1 MIIELTAPSGFIQIL
16 ERVLAKS
23 FLFNI
28 IERVLAKVSSIAIYE
43 ISLAWNVKTELRKLQ
58 STLSTIKVV
67 LLDANEQ
74 QAKNHEVRD
83 WLEKLRDVV
92 YDVDDLMGDLS
103 TQLLLRMH
111 FQKSFRKK
119 ARKFFSSSNP
129 IIYRFKIGRKVKEI
143 KELLNEIA
151 DDRRNFHFTEHTY
164 VIPAENTSREQTHSF
179 VRASDIIGRDDD
191 QENIV

>member
-1 MIIELTAPSGFIQIL
+1 M
-16 ERVLAKS
+16 AKS

-92 YDVDDLMGDLS
+92 YDVDDLMDDLS

-111 FQKSFRKK
+111 F
-119 ARKFFSSSNP
+119 
-129 IIYRFKIGRKVKEI
+129 E
-143 KELLNEIA
+143 
-151 DDRRNFHFTEHTY
+151 
-164 VIPAENTSREQTHSF
+164 
-179 VRASDIIGRDDD
+179 
-191 QENIV
+191 